1 MLNENGIKLLMFKK
15 VFRAKKQQRPLPN
28 KICAIFH
35 SVASEERI
43 ELKGE
48 SVANAAFKRP

>member
-15 VFRAKKQQRPLPN
+15 LFRAKKQQRPLPN